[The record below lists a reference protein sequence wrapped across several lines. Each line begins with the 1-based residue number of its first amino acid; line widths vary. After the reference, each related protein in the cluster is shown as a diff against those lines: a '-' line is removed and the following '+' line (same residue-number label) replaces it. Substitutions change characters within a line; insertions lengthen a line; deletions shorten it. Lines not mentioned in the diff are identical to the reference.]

1 MGHATSAK
9 ATDVAAAKTSHM
21 ITANTSDVGS
31 ANATHVTAATKT
43 THVTATTETTHM
55 ASAKAAAHVA
65 ATATAATT
73 ASASAGLS
81 TRGKQAAGE
90 HRACQNH
97 HHSSSHDILRWDG
110 RSFRHRAWSGV
121 GIKANAAMNWKWDC
135 VFVVSTKFAFIRI
148 GYRLRSLSDIPVD
161 WEGLTWFVLVRA
173 WPHN

>member
-1 MGHATSAK
+1 MGHATFAK
-9 ATDVAAAKTSHM
+9 ATDMAAAETSHV
-21 ITANTSDVGS
+21 IT
-31 ANATHVTAATKT
+31 ANATHVTAITKTTYVAAATET

-65 ATATAATT
+65 ATTATT
-73 ASASAGLS
+73 ATTAAGLS

-121 GIKANAAMNWKWDC
+121 GIKANAAMNWKWDY

-148 GYRLRSLSDIPVD
+148 GYRLRSPAIFLLI
-161 WEGLTWFVLVRA
+161 GKA
-173 WPHN
+173 

>member
-9 ATDVAAAKTSHM
+9 ATDMAAAETSHV
-21 ITANTSDVGS
+21 ITANTYVAS
-31 ANATHVTAATKT
+31 ART
-43 THVTATTETTHM
+43 THVTATAETTHVTTTSKTTHM

-65 ATATAATT
+65 ATTATTATAATT
-73 ASASAGLS
+73 GLS

-97 HHSSSHDILRWDG
+97 HHSSSHDILHWDG
-110 RSFRHRAWSGV
+110 RNFRHRAWPGV

-148 GYRLRSLSDIPVD
+148 GYRLHLRYSC
-161 WEGLTWFVLVRA
+161 
-173 WPHN
+173 